1 MQLLTSVFAITSKFD
16 GLTQGRN
23 PKVNATER
31 DGSRR
36 MTCNIQSFQRW
47 NRMLTQKQGANQ
59 LHSTKKG
66 HSTAERSENLFKSKR
81 NTL

>member
-1 MQLLTSVFAITSKFD
+1 
-16 GLTQGRN
+16 
-23 PKVNATER
+23 
-31 DGSRR
+31 

-47 NRMLTQKQGANQ
+47 NRMLTQKQGTNQ